1 MKVQKGFLAAAR
13 LAVAWRRIGWR
24 SVVAGGGAI
33 ALVASGAVTIPA
45 GATDG
50 INCYDQNPYPDGTP
64 RLAFTRPLPIP
75 TVLADANITIPMK
88 NAPVQALPC
97 GNATMMWTYDG
108 TFPGPTIRRPV
119 SVDLTEISST

>member
-1 MKVQKGFLAAAR
+1 MSKRVLKIPTIISLSERNSWSPGHGSGPIHSDRRRAGAMKVREGSLTPAR
-13 LAVAWRRIGWR
+13 LAVAWRRVGWR

-33 ALVASGAVTIPA
+33 ALVASGMVAPA
-45 GATDG
+45 RATDG

-88 NAPVQALPC
+88 NAP
-97 GNATMMWTYDG
+97 
-108 TFPGPTIRRPV
+108 
-119 SVDLTEISST
+119 